1 MALLK
6 KNSSA
11 LAFMVSVP
19 MMVLGGYDAL
29 NNDVTLKV
37 DDKVVQMSTFSGNV
51 EELLEEKGIKV
62 DSTDKVLPGLD
73 AKLEDGMEVEFK
85 NSFKV
90 NLTVAGLQKEITT
103 TEDTLKDLLTKQNV
117 SVNRRDI
124 LSHPLNHKLQP
135 NEKIDIVKVEEKI
148 VKETQKIPYE
158 VKTVLDNNLY
168 KGETRKTKSGKL
180 GEKQIAYKVVYH
192 NGKPVNKIVVGEN
205 VTVEPTTEIVKKGT
219 AEIRVASS
227 RSSVS
232 RGSTLQATSTSGVNM
247 RVTATAY
254 TGGGTTATGVPA
266 RYGVIAVDPRVIP
279 YGTRVYIPQF
289 GGTFVAADT
298 GGAIK
303 GNKIDVYLNS
313 YSECMNFGRRTLDI
327 VVLGR

>member
-1 MALLK
+1 MAFLK

-37 DDKVVQMSTFSGNV
+37 DDKVVQMSTFSGDV
-51 EELLEEKGIKV
+51 EDLLKERGIQI

-85 NSFKV
+85 NSFKI

-103 TEDTLKDLLTKQNV
+103 TEDTVKDLLNKQNIRV
-117 SVNRRDI
+117 SRLDI
-124 LSHPLNHKLQP
+124 LSHSLNHKLQP
-135 NEKIDIVKVEEKI
+135 NEKIDIIKVEEKI
-148 VKETQKIPYE
+148 VKETAKIPYE
-158 VKTVLDNNLY
+158 VKTVLDDNLY
-168 KGETRKTKSGKL
+168 KGEIRKAKVGKL

-192 NGKPVNKIVVGEN
+192 NGKPVKKIVVGEN
-205 VTVEPTTEIVKKGT
+205 ITVEPTNEIVKKGT
-219 AEIRVASS
+219 AEIRVASAAMSS
-227 RSSVS
+227 RSVS
-232 RGSTLQATSTSGVNM
+232 RSMSTSGINM
-247 RVTATAY
+247 TVTATAY
-254 TGGGTTATGVPA
+254 TGGGITATGRPA
-266 RYGVIAVDPRVIP
+266 AYGVIAVDPSVIP
-279 YGTRVYIPQF
+279 YGTKVYIPQF
-289 GGTFVAADT
+289 GGTFLAADT

-303 GNKIDVYLNS
+303 GNKIDIYLNS
-313 YSECMNFGRRTLDI
+313 YSDCINFGRQSIDI

>member
-1 MALLK
+1 
-6 KNSSA
+6 
-11 LAFMVSVP
+11 
-19 MMVLGGYDAL
+19 
-29 NNDVTLKV
+29 
-37 DDKVVQMSTFSGNV
+37 MSTFSGNV
-51 EELLEEKGIKV
+51 EDLLKERGVQI
-62 DSTDKVLPGLD
+62 DSTDKVLPGLG

-85 NSFKV
+85 NSFKI

-103 TEDTLKDLLTKQNV
+103 TENTVKDLLKNQNV
-117 SVNRRDI
+117 SISRLDI

-158 VKTVLDNNLY
+158 VKTVNDSNLY
-168 KGETRKTKSGKL
+168 KGETRKAKVGKL

-192 NGKPVNKIVVGEN
+192 NGKPVNKMVVAEN
-205 VTVEPTTEIVKKGT
+205 VTVEPTNEIIKKGT
-219 AEIRVASS
+219 AEIRVASAALS

-232 RGSTLQATSTSGVNM
+232 RGSTLQATSTSGINM
-247 RVTATAY
+247 TVTATAY
-254 TGGGTTATGVPA
+254 TGGGTTSTGVPA
-266 RYGVIAVDPRVIP
+266 RYGLIAVDPRVIP
-279 YGTRVYIPQF
+279 YGTKVYIPQF

-303 GNKIDVYLNS
+303 GSKIDIYLNS
-313 YSECMNFGRRTLDI
+313 YSECINFGRQSLDI

>member
-6 KNSSA
+6 KNSGA

-37 DDKVVQMSTFSGNV
+37 DDKVVQMSTFSGDV
-51 EELLEEKGIKV
+51 EELLEERGIKV

-73 AKLEDGMEVEFK
+73 AKLEDGMEVVFK

-90 NLTVAGLQKEITT
+90 NLTVAGLEKEITT
-103 TEDTLKDLLTKQNV
+103 TEDTLKDLLNKQNISV
-117 SVNRRDI
+117 SRLDI

-148 VKETQKIPYE
+148 VKETVKIPYE

-168 KGETRKTKSGKL
+168 KGETRKVKSGKL
-180 GEKQIAYKVVYH
+180 GEKHIAYKVVYH
-192 NGKPVNKIVVGEN
+192 NGKPVNKIIVGEN
-205 VTVEPTTEIVKKGT
+205 VTTEPTNEIIKKGT
-219 AEIRVASS
+219 AEIRVASAA
-227 RSSVS
+227 VS
-232 RGSTLQATSTSGVNM
+232 RGSVSRETSTSGINM
-247 RVTATAY
+247 TVTATAY
-254 TGGGTTATGVPA
+254 TGGGRTATGTKA

-279 YGTRVYIPQF
+279 YGTKVYIPKF
-289 GGTFVAADT
+289 GGTFVAEDC

-303 GNKIDVYLNS
+303 GNKIDIYLNS
-313 YSECMNFGRRTLDI
+313 YSQCINFGRQSIEI

>member
-1 MALLK
+1 MAFLK

-37 DDKVVQMSTFSGNV
+37 DDKVVQMSTFSGDV
-51 EELLEEKGIKV
+51 EDLLKERGIQI

-85 NSFKV
+85 NSFKI

-103 TEDTLKDLLTKQNV
+103 TEDTVKDLLNKQNIRV
-117 SVNRRDI
+117 SRLDI
-124 LSHPLNHKLQP
+124 LSHSLNHKLQP
-135 NEKIDIVKVEEKI
+135 NEKIDIIKVEEKI
-148 VKETQKIPYE
+148 VKETAKIPYE
-158 VKTVLDNNLY
+158 VKTILDDSLY
-168 KGETRKTKSGKL
+168 KGETRKAKVGRL

-192 NGKPVNKIVVGEN
+192 NGKPVNKIVVAEN
-205 VTVEPTTEIVKKGT
+205 ITVEPTNEIVKKGT
-219 AEIRVASS
+219 AEIRVASAAS
-227 RSSVS
+227 STRSVS
-232 RGSTLQATSTSGVNM
+232 RSMSTSGINM
-247 RVTATAY
+247 TVTATAY
-254 TGGGTTATGVPA
+254 TGGGITATGRPA
-266 RYGVIAVDPRVIP
+266 AYGVIAVDPRVIP
-279 YGTRVYIPQF
+279 YGTKVYIPQF

-313 YSECMNFGRRTLDI
+313 YSECINFGRRTLDI